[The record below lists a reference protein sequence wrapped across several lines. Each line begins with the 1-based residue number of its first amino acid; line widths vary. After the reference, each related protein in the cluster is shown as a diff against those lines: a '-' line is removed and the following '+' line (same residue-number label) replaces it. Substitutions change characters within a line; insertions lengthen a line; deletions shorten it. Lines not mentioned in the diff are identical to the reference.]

1 MSDGCQCLEK
11 TSLSRVQGLLH
22 ERFVDT
28 ATGEAYHV
36 VYAIHEAWMSFET
49 FRVENDNEWFRE
61 LSGFLRFDGC
71 IHFKTDDD
79 DDDGAMAHYC
89 DHNYK
94 SFGFSLDCVYSI
106 GRSRKVLR

>member
-36 VYAIHEAWMSFET
+36 VYAIHEASMSFET
-49 FRVENDNEWFRE
+49 FRVQNYNEWFRD

-79 DDDGAMAHYC
+79 VMVHYC
-89 DHNYK
+89 MANYK

-106 GRSRKVLR
+106 GRTSKVLR

>member
-1 MSDGCQCLEK
+1 MSDGCDCLAQTPTLDGAEC
-11 TSLSRVQGLLH
+11 RH
-22 ERFVDT
+22 EEFLDA

-36 VYAIHEAWMSFET
+36 VYSVHEASMSFET

-79 DDDGAMAHYC
+79 VMAHYC
-89 DHNYK
+89 GYNYK

-106 GRSRKVLR
+106 GLARKVLR